1 MQSLPVEE
9 LAQAFTTFNA
19 YAGTYTVSGNT
30 VTHQIKIASIPNRVG
45 TTLVRTFTLNES
57 RLTLVTP
64 PVLSDGV
71 EAVFELLWE
80 RIILLLTSPQSVLSI
95 AR

>member
-1 MQSLPVEE
+1 L
-9 LAQAFTTFNA
+9 
-19 YAGTYTVSGNT
+19 SGNT

-57 RLTLVTP
+57 RLTLVTL

-80 RIILLLTSPQSVLSI
+80 RI
-95 AR
+95 

>member
-1 MQSLPVEE
+1 MSTP
-9 LAQAFTTFNA
+9 
-19 YAGTYTVSGNT
+19 
-30 VTHQIKIASIPNRVG
+30 SIQNNLLIG
-45 TTLVRTFTLNES
+45 IWKLINES

-80 RIILLLTSPQSVLSI
+80 RII
-95 AR
+95 ARGVRCR

>member
-1 MQSLPVEE
+1 MDFLLFVRN
-9 LAQAFTTFNA
+9 LRL
-19 YAGTYTVSGNT
+19 SGNT

-80 RIILLLTSPQSVLSI
+80 RIIPRGV
-95 AR
+95 RCR